1 MPLGSPG
8 QKLFQVRIVKDGF
21 VQVPGFQSHERAG
34 NVIEDL
40 NEETARALVD
50 GGYGVLVQDEPPTAS
65 DAVKVATVG
74 EVKEGEVKDDATPA
88 VDPPAIEGEP
98 KVAGKFDAVRKGKK

>member
-21 VQVPGFQSHERAG
+21 VQVEGFQSHERAG

-40 NEETARALVD
+40 SESTANALID
-50 GGYGVLVQDEPPTAS
+50 GGYGVLVQDEQPAAS
-65 DAVKVATVG
+65 DVKVATVA
-74 EVKEGEVKDDATPA
+74 EVKEDHTPA

-98 KVAGKFDAVRKGKK
+98 KVAGKFDAVRKGGKK